1 MLYSRWRLLLILN
14 IMNQTEV
21 LLALWAEART
31 RLTNQL
37 PAIQDADLL
46 KRLHPQSN
54 CIGFLLKHIGEVE
67 QLFARNVFGLDIK
80 GSVETLGTGKDK
92 GQYTNS
98 AELLSYLNESHIF
111 LEQAINNVLPDEW
124 HQEIETKEFGKR
136 TKAQALGRITS
147 HTAYHAGQIG
157 IILKYGQVY

>member
-1 MLYSRWRLLLILN
+1 
-14 IMNQTEV
+14 MNQTEV
-21 LLALWAEART
+21 ILELWLESRT
-31 RLTNQL
+31 RLTNQFAQL
-37 PAIQDADLL
+37 TEVDLL

-80 GSVETLGTGKDK
+80 ASIETLGVGKDK
-92 GQYTNS
+92 GQYTNLKQ
-98 AELLSYLNESHIF
+98 LLDYTEESKVF
-111 LEQAINNVLPDEW
+111 LEQAISDVQPNEW
-124 HQEIETKEFGKR
+124 NKEITTKEFGTR

-157 IILKYGQVY
+157 IILKYGSTLTTPLNYE

>member
-1 MLYSRWRLLLILN
+1 
-14 IMNQTEV
+14 MNQTEV
-21 LLALWAEART
+21 VHALWAEART

-37 PAIQDADLL
+37 SAIQDADLM

-54 CIGFLLKHIGEVE
+54 CVGFLLKHIGEVE
-67 QLFARNVFGLDIK
+67 QLFARNVFGMDIK
-80 GSVETLGTGKDK
+80 ASIETLGVGKDK
-92 GQYTNS
+92 GQYTNAS
-98 AELLSYLNESHIF
+98 ELVSYLNESHIY
-111 LEQAINNVLPDEW
+111 LEQAIHQLLPDEW
-124 HQEIETKEFGKR
+124 DQEITTKEFGTR